1 MIFYF
6 CFPFGRTLY
15 GRQWNHKDED
25 CEYRAGFV
33 PTANNEQRVS
43 TLAHLP
49 LFSID
54 VCMAFPIVLILGM
67 LSFVSHKSSS
77 LVPQNYEKICYAL

>member
-1 MIFYF
+1 MIFLF
-6 CFPFGRTLY
+6 
-15 GRQWNHKDED
+15 
-25 CEYRAGFV
+25 FV
-33 PTANNEQRVS
+33 FLLDALFMADNGTIKTKIVKTGGGCNEQRVS

-54 VCMAFPIVLILGM
+54 VCMAFPIVMVLGM

-77 LVPQNYEKICYAL
+77 LVPQIYEKIC